1 MLARK
6 YDGNA
11 GDYGTFDN
19 DEFVHMMLQFQI
31 RRKLIKLRASC
42 ECCVT
47 ELSKK
52 TGIAMSDIVKMES
65 GELKI
70 SVEDARKILDALE
83 YFTLENEIFSGNN
96 IC

>member
-1 MLARK
+1 
-6 YDGNA
+6 
-11 GDYGTFDN
+11 
-19 DEFVHMMLQFQI
+19 
-31 RRKLIKLRASC
+31 
-42 ECCVT
+42 
-47 ELSKK
+47 
-52 TGIAMSDIVKMES
+52 MSDIVKMES